1 MYSPISST
9 APSHPRRRTA
19 HAPSPSSADGA
30 GARGAASRTLDGP
43 ARTLDASRTLR
54 STGIRSKAPRAKC
67 VACAAAGRTRRTMH
81 CRQTGDAAQTSI
93 RPLAAIPRPMCTYGY
108 ASAQHASAHRG
119 RTPPP
124 HLSCVENRVE
134 TGVRG
139 PCVRLV
145 RSGPVR
151 PGLRARRP
159 PRPPRL
165 EGSWHVVTFERN
177 NVVTFEGTRKR

>member
-67 VACAAAGRTRRTMH
+67 DMCGVCRSGPDTKDDALPTDRRRSADVDQTAGSDSKAHVHIRIRLRSARLCPPGAHATAPPVVCGEPCGDWGARAVCSTR
-81 CRQTGDAAQTSI
+81 
-93 RPLAAIPRPMCTYGY
+93 P
-108 ASAQHASAHRG
+108 
-119 RTPPP
+119 
-124 HLSCVENRVE
+124 
-134 TGVRG
+134 
-139 PCVRLV
+139 V
-145 RSGPVR
+145 RSGP
-151 PGLRARRP
+151 AWP
-159 PRPPRL
+159 PRTETAAPTKVGRFVAC
-165 EGSWHVVTFERN
+165 GDV
-177 NVVTFEGTRKR
+177 